1 MMAPTLP
8 AAGPTTAKAR
18 ATRAALIQVAA
29 ELFAEKGYA
38 QTSIRDITRRGGV
51 TSGALYGHF
60 RNKAD
65 LLAEAINQRTAEEL
79 ESESMDLG
87 DEPDYIETLTRLAQD
102 YPRRRRLRALI
113 VQGAAAAQTDEETR
127 SQLRDEQLSQLKVWL
142 KGYERERERLGIHP
156 AVDME
161 AALLYTWA
169 VELGLG
175 VLEGIGIEPRSRKG
189 WADVQNRLARSLQ
202 LPPVD
207 VPRGGRSMRRRSR
220 TRPPG
225 GGESRMQAALNPSE
239 QSSTST

>member
-1 MMAPTLP
+1 MTASTPP
-8 AAGPTTAKAR
+8 VPGPTTAKAR
-18 ATRAALIQVAA
+18 ATRAALIEVAA
-29 ELFAEKGYA
+29 ALFAEKGYV

-65 LLAEAINQRTAEEL
+65 LLAEAINRRTAEEL

-87 DEPDYIETLTRLAQD
+87 EEPDYVETLTRLAQD
-102 YPRRRRLRALI
+102 YPKRRRLRALI
-113 VQGAAAAQTDEETR
+113 IQGAAAAQTDEETR
-127 SQLRDEQLSQLKVWL
+127 SQLRDETLLHVKVWL
-142 KGYERERERLGIHP
+142 KGYERERDRLGIHP

-202 LPPVD
+202 LPPAD
-207 VPRGGRSMRRRSR
+207 LPPSGRGSRRRSR
-220 TRPPG
+220 TPP
-225 GGESRMQAALNPSE
+225 AAGS
-239 QSSTST
+239 